1 MLKLKAMKQLNKKFS
16 EKKCLKLKSYGEMVD
31 LCLNALDD
39 IKKNR
44 TTVSLFSLAVLGSA
58 TSVILTSTI
67 LGAKGNQQE
76 ALNAS
81 QIIGT
86 IAGSIGGTSFITRLC
101 LSFKDN
107 LLIKEIIHDLK
118 NYGIWFKDQT
128 REYPKFYIYSED
140 QNFRVDLLDFIN
152 EASLIAIKNKRS
164 LTDMRIAEFE
174 ELKTQIIEK
183 RECVPFYEIYEEFKP
198 KEKVQNSGME
208 K

>member
-1 MLKLKAMKQLNKKFS
+1 MRQLNKKFS

-44 TTVSLFSLAVLGSA
+44 TTISLFSLAVLGSA

-107 LLIKEIIHDLK
+107 LLIKEIVHDLK

-152 EASLIAIKNKRS
+152 EASLIAIKNS
-164 LTDMRIAEFE
+164 
-174 ELKTQIIEK
+174 
-183 RECVPFYEIYEEFKP
+183 
-198 KEKVQNSGME
+198 
-208 K
+208 